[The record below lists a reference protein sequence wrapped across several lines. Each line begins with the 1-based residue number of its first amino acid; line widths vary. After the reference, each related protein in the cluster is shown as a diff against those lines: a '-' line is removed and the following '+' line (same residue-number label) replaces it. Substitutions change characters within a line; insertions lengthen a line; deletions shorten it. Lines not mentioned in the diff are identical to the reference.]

1 MEKLFSTS
9 LRNCKRL
16 NERVVRERERER
28 ERNLRRRRQ
37 IIPTSKTTA
46 TNPIR
51 SYDFVQTY

>member
-16 NERVVRERERER
+16 NERVVRER

-51 SYDFVQTY
+51 SYDFLKL

>member
-16 NERVVRERERER
+16 NERVVRERER

>member
-16 NERVVRERERER
+16 NERVVRERER
-28 ERNLRRRRQ
+28 NLRRQRQ

>member
-9 LRNCKRL
+9 LHNCKRL
-16 NERVVRERERER
+16 NERVVRER

>member
-16 NERVVRERERER
+16 NERVVRER

>member
-1 MEKLFSTS
+1 MEKLFSIS

-16 NERVVRERERER
+16 NERVVRER